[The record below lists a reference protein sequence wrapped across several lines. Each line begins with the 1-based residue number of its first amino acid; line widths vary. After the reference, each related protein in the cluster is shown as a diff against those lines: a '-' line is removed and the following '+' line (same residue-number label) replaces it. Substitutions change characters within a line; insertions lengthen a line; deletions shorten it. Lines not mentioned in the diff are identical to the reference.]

1 MKTYGKKIVQKK
13 DLKKD
18 TIVLEN
24 KSFFNFIFIQRI
36 FDTIN
41 FSLLVLILIFSFV
54 SLKSQR
60 EWTNAYGMITRI
72 REKNNNLID
81 LISKTEEF
89 YIDELESFDTFRKAT
104 PEDLIY
110 LEKKEKNNL
119 NIFSQKMIKI
129 IEGFKDSKYNIGY

>member
-129 IEGFKDSKYNIGY
+129 IEGLRDSKYNIGY

>member
-89 YIDELESFDTFRKAT
+89 YINELESFDTFRKAT

>member
-1 MKTYGKKIVQKK
+1 MVKKNCSKK
-13 DLKKD
+13 DFKKD
-18 TIVLEN
+18 TKVLGN
-24 KSFFNFIFIQRI
+24 KSIFNFIFIHRI

-89 YIDELESFDTFRKAT
+89 YIDELESLDTFRKAT

>member
-1 MKTYGKKIVQKK
+1 MVKKNCSKK
-13 DLKKD
+13 DLKTD
-18 TIVLEN
+18 TIVLEK
-24 KSFFNFIFIQRI
+24 KSIFNLIFIQRI

-60 EWTNAYGMITRI
+60 EWSNAYGTITRI

-119 NIFSQKMIKI
+119 NTLSQKMIKI
-129 IEGFKDSKYNIGY
+129 IEGFKDSKYSIGY

>member
-89 YIDELESFDTFRKAT
+89 YIDELESLDTFRKAT

-129 IEGFKDSKYNIGY
+129 IEGLRDSKYNIGY

>member
-129 IEGFKDSKYNIGY
+129 IEGFRDSKYNIGY